1 VPLPRVSDLPAPAGS
16 SAGQAQPEASTKQGQ
31 GRTAARQEAELAM
44 SRCTEYVPTV
54 VEIRSGLT
62 DEGPR
67 HIVSSAGPAGVWT
80 LCGQWFAVRRL
91 RILKVDRKAGTMR
104 VRDEE
109 QRIESWAWWDCH
121 RTCALEHLRR
131 KRNYRIGTG
140 WWSWLWH
147 PETEPAPVLT
157 VEEAKQRLAAL
168 EAPLN
173 APRLRWWR
181 RWFGR
186 AA

>member
-1 VPLPRVSDLPAPAGS
+1 MTP
-16 SAGQAQPEASTKQGQ
+16 
-31 GRTAARQEAELAM
+31 
-44 SRCTEYVPTV
+44 CTEWVPTV

-67 HIVSSAGPAGVWT
+67 HIVSSAGPTGVWT
-80 LCGQWFAVRRL
+80 LCGQWIPIRRL
-91 RILKVDRKAGTMR
+91 RILNVDRDTHTMR

-121 RTCALEHLRR
+121 RTCGLEHLRR

-147 PETEPAPVLT
+147 RPKPSTPVLT
-157 VEEAKQRLAAL
+157 VAEAKQRLAAL
-168 EAPLN
+168 ETVGK
-173 APRLRWWR
+173 APRAPWWR
-181 RWFGR
+181 RWLAR
-186 AA
+186 KEKAA